1 MPVPNRLAES
11 TSPYLQQHAHQ
22 EVEWFPWGPEAF
34 AAARER
40 DVPLLVSTGYAACH
54 WCHVMAHESFDDH
67 ATAEYMNQHFVSV
80 KVDRE
85 EHPDVDAVL
94 MNATQALTGQG
105 GWPMTVFL
113 TPAGEPFFAGTYVP
127 PEPANGL
134 PAFTEVLQA
143 LAGAWSERRD
153 EVVSSA
159 SQITAQLRDLN
170 PVDTSDKV
178 PGARETLELLGK
190 DFDMIHGGFGTA
202 PKFPPAMVLD
212 ALLVKGDPTSLDI
225 AQLTCEMMARG
236 GLFDRVGGGFHRY
249 AVDPGWV
256 VPHFEKMLY
265 DNALLVGAYLRCWR
279 RTADHDG
286 YKREIFENVVYST
299 VEWMER
305 ELRTEQG
312 AFASSL
318 DADSSDI
325 RGMVAEGIFY
335 VWSPELLV
343 DALGEV
349 DGGWARQVFHVHD
362 NGTFMGPL
370 STLQLHGSPDQ
381 GRLTSVIDTLR
392 VERDKRFRPMRDD
405 KVVASWNGLA
415 IDSLVNAAMTFGE
428 SSWLE
433 LARQT
438 AEAVWA
444 FHVDEAADTFVRTS
458 RDGVAGNTPAVAEDH
473 GNLALGLARLAGA
486 TGDATWLRRAVWLM
500 RRADRLFSAPDG
512 GFFDAAEGGELFN
525 RPRDLTDSSTPSGT
539 SSLVAALRLVGLMAS
554 DKELL
559 ARADSA
565 ARTTWPLVASQ
576 PRFAGW
582 SLADALVLDEARRG
596 LKPAQVVIVTDESIA
611 DADDEQVIDRL
622 ATAAWRMAPAGS
634 AIIVGP
640 VGTTGFGDLFE
651 ERTAREGATTAYVCR
666 GQVCFE
672 PTNDYTELKT
682 PLWSRC

>member
-1 MPVPNRLAES
+1 MPNRLAES

-113 TPAGEPFFAGTYVP
+113 TPAGEPFFAGTYFP

-415 IDSLVNAAMTFGE
+415 IDSLVNA
-428 SSWLE
+428 
-433 LARQT
+433 
-438 AEAVWA
+438 
-444 FHVDEAADTFVRTS
+444 
-458 RDGVAGNTPAVAEDH
+458 
-473 GNLALGLARLAGA
+473 
-486 TGDATWLRRAVWLM
+486 LR
-500 RRADRLFSAPDG
+500 S
-512 GFFDAAEGGELFN
+512 
-525 RPRDLTDSSTPSGT
+525 
-539 SSLVAALRLVGLMAS
+539 
-554 DKELL
+554 
-559 ARADSA
+559 
-565 ARTTWPLVASQ
+565 
-576 PRFAGW
+576 
-582 SLADALVLDEARRG
+582 
-596 LKPAQVVIVTDESIA
+596 
-611 DADDEQVIDRL
+611 
-622 ATAAWRMAPAGS
+622 
-634 AIIVGP
+634 
-640 VGTTGFGDLFE
+640 
-651 ERTAREGATTAYVCR
+651 
-666 GQVCFE
+666 
-672 PTNDYTELKT
+672 
-682 PLWSRC
+682 